1 MITVNR
7 TMGTNNSKRLVKGI
21 MRDIHKG
28 VILLIMAVLASIASL
43 SVEDRHW
50 KMPFITFD
58 SPQNDDVAKLQAQLL
73 AGLDPTQNTAP
84 TAAGNPAK
92 LPPVVCLK
100 GKIARDSSADLYHNA
115 IYVSVKD
122 VSDTYI
128 ELSDNQILLLKSAFE
143 TQSASVISALP
154 VDVKQRLNQA
164 VSVGGCGQIDLY
176 LSKIKT

>member
-1 MITVNR
+1 
-7 TMGTNNSKRLVKGI
+7 

-50 KMPFITFD
+50 KMPFITFE
-58 SPQNDDVAKLQAQLL
+58 SQRNDDVAQLQAQLL
-73 AGLDPTQNTAP
+73 AGLDPTQNAAP

-92 LPPVVCLK
+92 LPPVVCLQ
-100 GKIARDSSADLYHNA
+100 GKIARDSSADLYNNA
-115 IYVSVKD
+115 TYVSVKD
-122 VSDTYI
+122 ASNTYI

-154 VDVKQRLNQA
+154 VSAEQRLDQA
-164 VSVGGCGQIDLY
+164 ISAGGCGQIDLY
-176 LSKIKT
+176 LSKIKM